1 MSKLPIKTPKPPL
14 NIFNVA
20 RQNIAYIA
28 PTGTAPDLVY
38 TWTDLYEVD
47 TYEIPATPISAARLV
62 DTAAIMTGLLISNL
76 SNVDVEVS
84 VRIQR
89 TSGVAP
95 SQVVEYFTLL
105 HKFPIPRRDFASV
118 KLDRQMLKPGEVLQA
133 ICWTDA
139 ADEEGE
145 RGNDVITTHLSYI
158 LNQAEEYTVL
168 P

>member
-1 MSKLPIKTPKPPL
+1 MSVIKTPKPPL

-20 RQNIAYIA
+20 RQNIKYTA
-28 PTGTAPDLVY
+28 PTGTAPDLVW

-47 TYEIPATPISAARLV
+47 TYEIPATPISAPRLI

-76 SNVDVEVS
+76 SDMDVEVS

-89 TSGVAP
+89 TTGVAP
-95 SQVVEYFTLL
+95 SQTIEHFTLL

-118 KLDRQMLKPGEVLQA
+118 KLDRQMLKPGEILQV
-133 ICWTDA
+133 ICWTDP
-139 ADEEGE
+139 ADV
-145 RGNDVITTHLSYI
+145 RGNAVITTHLSYI
-158 LNQAEEYTVL
+158 LNQAEDYTVI